1 VADGLVEGK
10 PLDAASGGDGGGDGT
25 RPPRFGE
32 FLRTRNGLLIIF
44 AILAGVALA
53 LALALNFSRA
63 WGLDLIEAPFLTS
76 IDAWSWFATATCLLW
91 LPLLLLL
98 LDPQDNMATGPGLTL
113 PLTTLSLLAILAAA
127 SVVLAAAKQGSIP
140 ALKFLEGV
148 ANSPSVLL
156 AFFGLFSIGFVGRMW
171 NAGLFVS
178 YQQRDQRQR
187 ILSQAEEDMRSP
199 EEALRSQAEL
209 DRYNKEHGDAEALG
223 ALLATLVVGA
233 IIAGAIYIGDLNDGD
248 KLDRGIGVG
257 ITFTVIGVFAAIVFQ
272 DWISGLPWLKAPV
285 RALNGSI
292 RRFAFLST
300 IYNFIDDGLVRI
312 GAHAAGVGH
321 LRWETRYAILGGTLL
336 CLVVMAWFLPEPWG
350 LIPAAVGFVLALSV
364 SRLWSW
370 VEEDR
375 NIASITR
382 FDPSA
387 PIRVGFREDFRDEA
401 LLGFIFVF
409 LLIPI
414 AMKQADLGLFSG
426 GLYTADAGNP
436 TKLDPLTW
444 LSFFGLELAKALPIV
459 DWADIYLDHGLAGSL
474 RAETV
479 EARHFTFAAR
489 ALVDLVLVAALLQAV
504 SVSARNRQQKTLYA
518 AGKIARFDEIL
529 EQKELARSV
538 RIGPTDWYNHPVDF
552 RHYDEDRLK
561 ELYSGSD
568 DEARKGFIKTI
579 FDQAGKHVDPAI
591 RVLEELAKNQA
602 PIDELMQ
609 TLESVKAEHASSEHK
624 AGAFDFLDVLGG
636 LRAKDGIKAFKF
648 AVIDFAKKVGSPT
661 SFAQLAE
668 QVIYDA
674 RRDQMTYTRQHMARA
689 LTQVVPDL
697 NDPLHVAELLAKQM
711 AARREILG
719 EGKAAEKIARDLETA
734 LKTRLREIGPPSIDN

>member
-1 VADGLVEGK
+1 
-10 PLDAASGGDGGGDGT
+10 
-25 RPPRFGE
+25 
-32 FLRTRNGLLIIF
+32 
-44 AILAGVALA
+44 
-53 LALALNFSRA
+53 
-63 WGLDLIEAPFLTS
+63 
-76 IDAWSWFATATCLLW
+76 
-91 LPLLLLL
+91 
-98 LDPQDNMATGPGLTL
+98 
-113 PLTTLSLLAILAAA
+113 
-127 SVVLAAAKQGSIP
+127 
-140 ALKFLEGV
+140 
-148 ANSPSVLL
+148 
-156 AFFGLFSIGFVGRMW
+156 
-171 NAGLFVS
+171 
-178 YQQRDQRQR
+178 
-187 ILSQAEEDMRSP
+187 
-199 EEALRSQAEL
+199 
-209 DRYNKEHGDAEALG
+209 
-223 ALLATLVVGA
+223 
-233 IIAGAIYIGDLNDGD
+233 
-248 KLDRGIGVG
+248 
-257 ITFTVIGVFAAIVFQ
+257 
-272 DWISGLPWLKAPV
+272 
-285 RALNGSI
+285 
-292 RRFAFLST
+292 
-300 IYNFIDDGLVRI
+300 
-312 GAHAAGVGH
+312 
-321 LRWETRYAILGGTLL
+321 
-336 CLVVMAWFLPEPWG
+336 MAWFLPNPWG
-350 LIPAAVGFVLALSV
+350 LIPAAAGFVLALSV

-414 AMKQADLGLFSG
+414 AMKQADLGLFSA

-474 RAETV
+474 RAETT

-538 RIGPTDWYNHPVDF
+538 RIGPTDWHKHAVDF
-552 RHYDEDRLK
+552 RRYDEDRLK

-568 DEARKGFIKTI
+568 DDARKSFIKTI

-591 RVLEELAKNQA
+591 KVLEELAKNQA

-609 TLESVKAEHASSEHK
+609 TLESVQAEHASSEHK
-624 AGAFDFLDVLGG
+624 TEAFDFLGVLDG

-674 RRDQMTYTRQHMARA
+674 RRDQQTYTRQHMARA
-689 LTQVVPDL
+689 LTQIVPDV
-697 NDPLHVAELLAKQM
+697 NDPLHVAELLAKQL

-719 EGKAAEKIARDLETA
+719 EGKAAEKIARDLEDA
-734 LKTRLREIGPPSIDN
+734 LKMRLREIGPPSIDN